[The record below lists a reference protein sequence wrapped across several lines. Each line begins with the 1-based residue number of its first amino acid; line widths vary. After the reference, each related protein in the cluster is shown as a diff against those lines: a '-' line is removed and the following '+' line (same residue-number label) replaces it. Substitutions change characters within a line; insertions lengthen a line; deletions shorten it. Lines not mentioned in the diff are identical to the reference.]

1 MQSAAE
7 NFGFN
12 DNFSFSDIV
21 LYNSSYPEDV
31 ASVNEL
37 AWSGVGQGR
46 VLVTPLHMA
55 MIASGV
61 ANGGVMMEPKLVRQI
76 TGAAGIPRLRTSG
89 GMYKRVMSEATAQIV
104 GEYMRETVENGTGKK
119 ARVSGYTVCGKT
131 GSAETSDDKSKAT
144 NAWYTGFVYDD
155 AHPYAVSVVVE
166 EGGSGGNLAAE
177 TAAKALQYA
186 IQYVG

>member
-31 ASVNEL
+31 SSVNEL
-37 AWSGVGQGR
+37 AWSGVGQCR

-89 GMYKRVMSEATAQIV
+89 GTYKRVMSEATAQIV

-131 GSAETSDDKSKAT
+131 GSD
-144 NAWYTGFVYDD
+144 
-155 AHPYAVSVVVE
+155 
-166 EGGSGGNLAAE
+166 
-177 TAAKALQYA
+177 
-186 IQYVG
+186 